1 MWITKHGKCLQLAIR
16 VWDGYRIQ
24 HATDEIISSTYNDTF
39 FVAILSKVFQ
49 IIICQFK
56 NEWSDFEKKNW
67 APLEAAFVIFS
78 RKLGTFSSFPN
89 TVKKWQK
96 LKISIK
102 TENVCEKCQEMMIR
116 LVKSESSMSN
126 YMVILTKRKSSVDHW
141 LKIES
146 FPQTWSNN
154 TGWINFNHH
163 QYIK

>member
-1 MWITKHGKCLQLAIR
+1 MASVYSLQFEYEMDAACNGWNHQQHIQWHIFCCYFIKSIPNNNLSIQKR
-16 VWDGYRIQ
+16 VVRFRKIKLS
-24 HATDEIISSTYNDTF
+24 ATRSSF
-39 FVAILSKVFQ
+39 
-49 IIICQFK
+49 CH
-56 NEWSDFEKKNW
+56 
-67 APLEAAFVIFS
+67 FS

-96 LKISIK
+96 LIISIK

-126 YMVILTKRKSSVDHW
+126 SMVILTKRKSSVDHW
-141 LKIES
+141 LKIEG